1 MGFRHITNSGRPV
14 NRLEDIKGLT
24 LRTIQNPVFVDVFNG
39 LRANVTPMAFTEV
52 YAALESKALDG
63 QKRHITSSTR
73 AAFSR

>member
-14 NRLEDIKGLT
+14 NRLKDIKGLT

-39 LRANVTPMAFTEV
+39 LGANVTPMAFTEV